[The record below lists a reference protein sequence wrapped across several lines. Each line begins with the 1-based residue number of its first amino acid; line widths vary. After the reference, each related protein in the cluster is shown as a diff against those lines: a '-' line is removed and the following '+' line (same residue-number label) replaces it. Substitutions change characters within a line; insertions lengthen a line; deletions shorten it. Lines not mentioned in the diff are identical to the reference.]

1 MLENI
6 TRALISVSDKSNL
19 ENLINFLTENNIE
32 IISTGGTYKKISQ
45 LTDKVKEVSEFT
57 GAAEIL
63 DGRVKT
69 LHPKIHGAIL
79 SKKDDPKHQ
88 QQLQE
93 NNISNIDLVIVN
105 LYPFTETV
113 ASGADAAKIIENI
126 DIGGPSMLRSAAK
139 NFKYITVISDPA
151 DYDELI
157 TELKSNN
164 QKTSLEFRQK
174 MAVKTFAKTAKYD
187 AAIYNWFSENDQSEK
202 TDIIISA
209 TLKQKLRYGENP
221 HQKAALYAINNSGII
236 SGEQIQGKELSYNNI
251 NDSDN
256 AYKLIQ
262 EFSEPAAAIIK
273 HNNPCGVAIG
283 ADIFSAY
290 TKALSSDPVSSFGG
304 IIALNRPLDLKTAEK
319 IKETFFEVIICSE
332 IEPAAKTLL
341 SSKKNMRII
350 LQNSKDQDSQKITSV
365 SGGLLIQDDDL
376 EQISKDQLQ
385 IVTKRKPTEEE
396 TTNLLFAFKCIKHIR
411 SNAIA
416 FIQNGQT
423 IGIGAGQM
431 SRVDSVKIANI
442 KMQQFDN
449 YNEDAPLIIASDA
462 FFPFADG
469 VEIAA
474 ASGATAIIQPG
485 GSKRDQEVIDAADK
499 ANIAM
504 VFTGLRHFKH

>member
-1 MLENI
+1 MI
-6 TRALISVSDKSNL
+6 TWSGDEDRQEA
-19 ENLINFLTENNIE
+19 FA
-32 IISTGGTYKKISQ
+32 TYS
-45 LTDKVKEVSEFT
+45 
-57 GAAEIL
+57 
-63 DGRVKT
+63 
-69 LHPKIHGAIL
+69 
-79 SKKDDPKHQ
+79 
-88 QQLQE
+88 
-93 NNISNIDLVIVN
+93 
-105 LYPFTETV
+105 
-113 ASGADAAKIIENI
+113 ENI
-126 DIGGPSMLRSAAK
+126 DSYTGLGKSSANSRTFLNIESNRSVRPQFTK
-139 NFKYITVISDPA
+139 R
-151 DYDELI
+151 DYYSFREA
-157 TELKSNN
+157 ERVPNN
-164 QKTSLEFRQK
+164 QKRIIK
-174 MAVKTFAKTAKYD
+174 MCMDAYD
-187 AAIYNWFSENDQSEK
+187 K
-202 TDIIISA
+202 V
-209 TLKQKLRYGENP
+209 
-221 HQKAALYAINNSGII
+221 GII
-236 SGEQIQGKELSYNNI
+236 RNVVDLMGDFGAQGIRIVHPNKRIERFYQKWFEKCGGKERSERFLNNL
-251 NDSDN
+251 
-256 AYKLIQ
+256 YK
-262 EFSEPAAAIIK
+262 SG
-273 HNNPCGVAIG
+273 NV
-283 ADIFSAY
+283 
-290 TKALSSDPVSSFGG
+290 VV
-304 IIALNRPLDLKTAEK
+304 NRQTGKLTLKTAEK